1 MGAGTAKFFEV
12 MMWIDGTPALSTIG
26 DILARGSVQA
36 STRSW
41 LVIRRVLMTTVE
53 VRSGEGFSHEQ
64 QLNNSDLVSVR
75 VEEIGVF
82 QARDCGQ

>member
-1 MGAGTAKFFEV
+1 MHCTMQLESGYVYRE
-12 MMWIDGTPALSTIG
+12 WIDGTPALSTIG

-53 VRSGEGFSHEQ
+53 VRSGEGFFHV
-64 QLNNSDLVSVR
+64 NSS
-75 VEEIGVF
+75 
-82 QARDCGQ
+82 